1 MELKMRAKPRT
12 GPGSEGGY
20 SLIELMFAT
29 FLITIGMAA
38 GLIMIVIAIQSNTR
52 NKLDT
57 SGTAVAQTVLEQIN
71 SIPTTSSTTSI
82 NITDCASV
90 AHPVAVVPGASN
102 GAPLLSQS
110 LGSGVDFTQ
119 PAVTNYQMYY
129 TTCGGAQYDVRWHV
143 ETIDM
148 ITGYADMSPVG
159 TPDLADSHV
168 RLLDVSARFTGAS
181 VNNTGGTQNLNLFAP
196 PVTLRVITG
205 P

>member
-1 MELKMRAKPRT
+1 MELKMRAVRRA
-12 GPGSEGGY
+12 GSNNESGF

-38 GLIMIVIAIQSNTR
+38 GLIMIVISIQSNTR

-82 NITDCASV
+82 NITDCSST
-90 AHPVAVVPGASN
+90 AHTVAVVPGASN
-102 GAPLLSQS
+102 GAPLLSQA
-110 LGSGVDFTQ
+110 LGAGIDFTQ
-119 PAVTNYQMYY
+119 AAVTNYQMYY
-129 TTCGGAQYDVRWHV
+129 TTCGGAVYDVRWHV

-148 ITGYADMSPVG
+148 ITGYEDASPVG

-168 RLLDVSARFTGAS
+168 RLLVVAARFTGAA

-196 PVTLRVITG
+196 PVNLRVITG